1 MVRFSAWQTLVDVRI
16 NASGKD
22 LPVNEGHSW
31 FALICFDILSF
42 IVKNTKWMKFVLFLG
57 KSMFY
62 HLYLVL
68 YLIIK
73 LIWVCMFVGGR
84 LQHLR
89 DLGEWF
95 SMYVYRLDCRFW
107 VVFCWFIFDLPIFLF
122 TKYLVQNLT
131 NSKPKPYL
139 HWLPNNIGA
148 VQLHFGSL
156 RQLNFRMGL
165 VIIDHG
171 VGWGP

>member
-1 MVRFSAWQTLVDVRI
+1 MPIRTIRI
-16 NASGKD
+16 WHE
-22 LPVNEGHSW
+22 PHINEGHFW

-42 IVKNTKWMKFVLFLG
+42 IVKTNEFILFLFLG
-57 KSMFY
+57 KSIFY

-107 VVFCWFIFDLPIFLF
+107 LFFCWFIFDLPIFLF

-139 HWLPNNIGA
+139 HWFPNNIGA
-148 VQLHFGSL
+148 VHFGSL
-156 RQLNFRMGL
+156 GQK
-165 VIIDHG
+165 V
-171 VGWGP
+171 